1 MFRRKRRQGKKQY
14 LDKEVTRFR
23 LSERVPPHNLYR
35 RLAEVVD
42 WAFLY
47 DETRALSSHTGQP
60 SLDPVVFFK
69 LVLVGRLEN
78 LVSDRRLIEH
88 CALRL
93 DILLFLGYEVAEE
106 LPWHSTVSR
115 TRQLFPAA
123 VFEHLFDHV
132 FSQCVARGLVAG
144 DRQAVDSAPVKVNAS
159 LEGLCEKQPLEAF
172 ASPLT
177 VAGQSPAVPVLPCPA
192 AVLSVPAH
200 QLRREAARQ
209 AKRQTEP
216 GALGAQHEKARLVS
230 NKTHDS
236 PTDPDARISVKPGK
250 ARALN
255 YLCSLAVDTAQ
266 GVISHVQADLADS
279 RDSLHLPRLLTGLQR
294 RLVTHELRMRDLLAD
309 AGYANGPNYAL
320 LEAPGVTAWIPVF
333 GPYKPEIAGFV
344 YDRAAD
350 QYTCPAGKPLPF
362 QKYATNQDG
371 GWHKRYS
378 AAYRDCQQCPLKATC
393 VPKAQ
398 SKKLTKTIYDAAYR
412 RAWQRQ
418 QTRRGQRLRRV
429 RQSTVEPVFG
439 NLLHHYG
446 LRRLNVRG
454 LAGAHKTMLLM
465 AVVFNLKKLLRFRPQ
480 QYQSAVI
487 ALPRP
492 ISAPDTRFHL
502 HSCRVGQQNRPLK

>member
-1 MFRRKRRQGKKQY
+1 MQGKKQY
-14 LDKEVTRFR
+14 LDKEVTGFR

-35 RLAEVVD
+35 RLADVLD
-42 WAFLY
+42 WTFLY
-47 DETRALSSHTGQP
+47 DETRGLYSHTGQP

-69 LVLVGRLEN
+69 LLLVGRLEN

-93 DILLFLGYEVAEE
+93 DILLFLGYEVDEE

-123 VFEHLFDHV
+123 VFERLFDHV
-132 FSQCVARGLVAG
+132 FGQCVAQGLVAG
-144 DRQAVDSAPVKVNAS
+144 DRQAVDSAPVKANAS
-159 LEGLCEKQPLEAF
+159 LESVLEKQPLEAF
-172 ASPLT
+172 TAPLV
-177 VAGQSPAVPVLPCPA
+177 VADQSPTVVVVPHPA
-192 AVLSVPAH
+192 AVLSAPAH

-216 GALGAQHEKARLVS
+216 GALGAQHEKARLVN
-230 NKTHDS
+230 NKTHYS

-266 GVISHVQADLADS
+266 GVIRHVQADLADS

-294 RLVTHELRMRDLLAD
+294 RLGTHELRMRDLLAD

-320 LEAPGVTAWIPVF
+320 LEAQGVRAWIPVF

-344 YDRAAD
+344 YDRDAD
-350 QYTCPAGKPLPF
+350 QYSCPAGKPLPF

-371 GWHKRYS
+371 GWHKLYS
-378 AAYRDCQQCPLKATC
+378 AAYRDCQQCSLKATC

-398 SKKLTKTIYDAAYR
+398 CKKLTKTIYDAAYR

-446 LRRLNVRG
+446 LRRMNVRG
-454 LAGAHKTMLLM
+454 LAGAHKTMLLT
-465 AVVFNLKKLLRFRPQ
+465 AVAFNLKKLLRFRPQ
-480 QYQSAVI
+480 QHQSAVI

-492 ISAPDTRFHL
+492 MPAPDTRFHL
-502 HSCRVGQQNRPLK
+502 HSRRVRNQNRPLLK